1 MGRQGANNV
10 EETPE
15 TQEPNVI
22 TVTLSPSLDRT
33 LITHYLAVGY
43 HNRTEE
49 STRLDP
55 AGQGVDIARALH
67 SLVRR
72 AHALV
77 LIGDDPTGRS
87 YQALLA
93 AERFEHTVIRVHG
106 RTPSNTII
114 LDTGNRHETQILE
127 EREEISRDDL
137 VEVAHRL
144 KQLVQPG
151 DLVVFAGPLPPGV
164 SDDTYAWLVDLA
176 QEAGAKVGLVT
187 SGEALREALPAGPEL
202 VAVSRLQMEA
212 FFNYPV
218 RTRAAVLE
226 SARSLVEMGARMV
239 LVEIRRDGEAF
250 LVNEE
255 GCWHANLVLDE
266 ETGTTS
272 GVWDAFVGGFLAGRM
287 SEMSPPEALEL
298 AAATGTYAGAHI
310 GHEFGSYQEVREV
323 LEQVQVTPCDEL
335 EPEVLNQASEV
346 RDAGAPSVPQ
356 GSTG

>member
-10 EETPE
+10 EETPAP
-15 TQEPNVI
+15 QDPNVI

-67 SLVRR
+67 RLIQR
-72 AHALV
+72 AHAV
-77 LIGDDPTGRS
+77 VVIGNDPTGRS

-93 AERFEHTVIRVHG
+93 AERFEHTVIRVQG

-114 LDTGNRHETQILE
+114 LDTANRTETQILE

-137 VEVAHRL
+137 IAVAHKL
-144 KQLVQPG
+144 KQLVKAG
-151 DLVVFAGPLPPGV
+151 DMVVFAGPLPPGV
-164 SDDTYAWLVDLA
+164 SDDTYAWLLDIA
-176 QEAGAKVGLVT
+176 QEAGAEVAMVT
-187 SGEALREALPAGPEL
+187 GGEALRQALPAEPEL
-202 VAVSRLQMEA
+202 VAVSRLQMEG

-218 RTRAAVLE
+218 RTRSAVLE
-226 SARSLVEMGARMV
+226 SARSLVEAGAGMV
-239 LVEIRRDGEAF
+239 LVEIRRDGEAV
-250 LVNEE
+250 LVTDS
-255 GCWHANLVLDE
+255 GCWHANLELDE
-266 ETGTTS
+266 ETGTSS
-272 GVWDAFVGGFLAGRM
+272 GVWDAFVGGFLAGCM
-287 SEMSPPEALEL
+287 SDMTPDKALKL

-310 GHEFGSYQEVREV
+310 GHEFGSYQEVHEV
-323 LEQVQVTPCDEL
+323 LQQVKVTPCEEL
-335 EPEVLNQASEV
+335 EPEVLSQTTEE
-346 RDAGAPSVPQ
+346 RDPGSPTVPQ